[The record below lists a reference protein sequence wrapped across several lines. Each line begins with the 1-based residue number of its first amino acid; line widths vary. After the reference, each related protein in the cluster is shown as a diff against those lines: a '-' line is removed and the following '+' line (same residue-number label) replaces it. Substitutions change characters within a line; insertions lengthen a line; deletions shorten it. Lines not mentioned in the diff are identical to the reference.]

1 MFLHHFTKGL
11 IEHGNRV
18 APRDHSPPRKRKK
31 TLPILDDRVFSS
43 LRVRHGGF
51 EPSTIGLE
59 VRCSIQLS

>member
-1 MFLHHFTKGL
+1 MTIPHHAK
-11 IEHGNRV
+11 E
-18 APRDHSPPRKRKK
+18 KK